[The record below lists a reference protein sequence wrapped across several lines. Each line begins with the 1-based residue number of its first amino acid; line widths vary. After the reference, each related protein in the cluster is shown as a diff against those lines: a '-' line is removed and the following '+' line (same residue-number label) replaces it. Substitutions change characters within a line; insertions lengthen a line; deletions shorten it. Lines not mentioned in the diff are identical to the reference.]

1 MTTTARLGALVTIVD
16 ADFRAGYLEARS
28 PHFAY
33 CGISSDDALVE
44 VIRAMLTEVA
54 EEGHLTEQR
63 LRHNAGFILGLLRS
77 E

>member
-1 MTTTARLGALVTIVD
+1 MTTTAKLGTLLTIGD
-16 ADFRAGYLEARS
+16 ADFKAGYLEARS
-28 PHFAY
+28 PHFAD
-33 CGISSDDALVE
+33 CGINTDDALVE

-63 LRHNAGFILGLLRS
+63 LRHNSGFILELLRP